1 MRIDM
6 VGSETPSPIMS
17 GRRAGLQWRGLTALL
32 ALSCIAAVI
41 VATVTIRLAL
51 AQTGE
56 GQWAVFDAID
66 STDEGNSSRGLI
78 VEPVDGLALAAVAGL
93 GLGIQRRREE
103 D

>member
-41 VATVTIRLAL
+41 GAMVTIR
-51 AQTGE
+51 
-56 GQWAVFDAID
+56 
-66 STDEGNSSRGLI
+66 
-78 VEPVDGLALAAVAGL
+78 LALAAVAGL